1 MESRYIIRIRKVSDG
16 SFPSPPSGSGT
27 TPPFPVADVVLR
39 LVGGANTCE
48 GRLEMLVGDGPT
60 WARAYDS
67 YFGTN
72 EARVVCRQLGCPAD
86 EPVMANAT
94 RLVCRPSY

>member
-1 MESRYIIRIRKVSDG
+1 MEEFILY
-16 SFPSPPSGSGT
+16 PPPSGSGT
-27 TPPFPVADVVLR
+27 TPPFPVTDVVLR